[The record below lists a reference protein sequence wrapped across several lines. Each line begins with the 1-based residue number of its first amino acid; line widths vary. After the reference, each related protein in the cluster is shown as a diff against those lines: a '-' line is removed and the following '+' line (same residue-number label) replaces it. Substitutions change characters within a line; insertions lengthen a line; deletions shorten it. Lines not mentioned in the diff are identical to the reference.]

1 MPNAD
6 GPVIVTDSAAGGLA
20 GRRRLTRREGLL
32 ALALLA
38 PAGLIASCTGSTEP
52 PPGSATASA
61 LPADLAAE
69 VAAEEAALIARYDAV
84 LAAGPGLGEETT
96 ALLALIRDQHVQ
108 HLDALGGTGTAV
120 PATAGASSPA
130 TQDAAITDLI
140 AAEREAARSRIRACV
155 AADDADL
162 ARLLTFIG
170 ASEAS
175 HVPALRDRAPAGA

>member
-6 GPVIVTDSAAGGLA
+6 GPVIVTGSSARDCT
-20 GRRRLTRREGLL
+20 GRGLTRREGLL

-38 PAGLIASCTGSTEP
+38 PAGLIAACTGSAEP

-84 LAAGPGLGEETT
+84 LAAETGLGEETT
-96 ALLALIRDQHVQ
+96 ALLTLIRDQHAQ
-108 HLDALGGTGTAV
+108 HLEALGGAATAV
-120 PATAGASSPA
+120 PPPDVASAPTAQGAV
-130 TQDAAITDLI
+130 ITGLI